1 MVSVR
6 NAILICIFTRLVS
19 DAFYYLSD
27 VLDDGDTN
35 PFMDRHK
42 TMCEELLKE
51 TEEMFP
57 INEFDDAVQKCWCY
71 FHDDGPKIASHDV
84 FKELLEY
91 IRNKPDLSMTQ
102 KLWIEFKEVL
112 DLHMTLYIDRAIVL
126 CVMLGLNRDFFQSL
140 FHVGLIILSLLYD
153 PVVAIGVY
161 GYMVL
166 TPNQDE
172 HVA

>member
-1 MVSVR
+1 M
-6 NAILICIFTRLVS
+6 T
-19 DAFYYLSD
+19 
-27 VLDDGDTN
+27 T
-35 PFMDRHK
+35 
-42 TMCEELLKE
+42 
-51 TEEMFP
+51 
-57 INEFDDAVQKCWCY
+57 EFDDAVQKCWCY
-71 FHDDGPKIASHDV
+71 HHDDGPKLGEMGA
-84 FKELLEY
+84 FFEEAREY
-91 IRNKPDLSMTQ
+91 IRNMPDKSMTE

-112 DLHMTLYIDRAIVL
+112 ELHMTLYIDRAIVL
-126 CVMLGLNRDFFQSL
+126 CVMLGLNRDLFQSL